1 MLAEPRIF
9 AALADPTRLR
19 ILTLLRAMELSV
31 GEIAQVLGQ
40 SQPRVS
46 RHVRI
51 MVEAGLAE
59 RRKEGSWVFVGLG
72 RRERIE
78 PLFHLLERWAEI
90 DGENPWIAATITRRS
105 RLPRNQSLTA

>member
-1 MLAEPRIF
+1 MAAAPKIF

-19 ILTLLRAMELSV
+19 ILMLLRAMELSV

-51 MVEAGLAE
+51 LIDAGLAE
-59 RRKEGSWVFVGLG
+59 RRKEGSWVFLSLGAARPRRAALPAARSLG
-72 RRERIE
+72 R
-78 PLFHLLERWAEI
+78 P
-90 DGENPWIAATITRRS
+90 
-105 RLPRNQSLTA
+105 